1 MPASAYFID
10 ANLLLLLVVGSVSQA
25 AISRHRRLRTRAF
38 TPEDYRILLN
48 LIDRVDRVLV
58 TPNTLAET
66 SNLLGQHGE
75 PERTR
80 FFARL
85 QAIIE
90 VTEEVVVASAEASN
104 NSVFVRLGLTDCAL
118 LEVANADTPVV
129 TVDFDLYHAA
139 LMMAPDSAI
148 NFNHLRLL

>member
-1 MPASAYFID
+1 M
-10 ANLLLLLVVGSVSQA
+10 
-25 AISRHRRLRTRAF
+25 
-38 TPEDYRILLN
+38 
-48 LIDRVDRVLV
+48 LV